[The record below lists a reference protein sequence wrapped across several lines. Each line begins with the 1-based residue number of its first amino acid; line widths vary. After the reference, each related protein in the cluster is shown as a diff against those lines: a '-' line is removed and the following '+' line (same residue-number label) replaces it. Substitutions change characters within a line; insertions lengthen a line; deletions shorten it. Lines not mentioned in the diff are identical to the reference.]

1 MNAIVK
7 AESRGEIME
16 QVLIRGD
23 LSKLTVEERGE
34 YYTAVCTS
42 VGLNPLTKPFEYI
55 TLNGKLRLYALKD
68 CTDQLRS
75 IHGISVTELVESER
89 EGVFI
94 VKAKVAN
101 AQGRTDVSTG
111 AVNIAGMKGEAL
123 ANSLMKAET
132 KAKRRATL
140 SICGLGLLD
149 ETEVEDIPDSAKSA
163 PRDSAP
169 PRQVQPIIHQ
179 VEPPKKAPD
188 AIVQPSEPNEGP
200 HKIVGGTYASWS
212 DSYIEAIGTSG
223 DTNTVYKW
231 IDANTPQL
239 EKLGK
244 SSPSDAARVRKAVE
258 GHIAFLRRTEPKPA
272 EEPQE
277 QPALD
282 IGDAVPERPKAT
294 RGRPK
299 GSTKVPDIEKDYDS
313 FVSWSLLKIREADD
327 GGALETFFTTTIEPH
342 EKTLFPPDWNDLCD
356 ALEAQQT
363 KLKEDGNS

>member
-111 AVNIAGMKGEAL
+111 AVNIAGMKGESL

-244 SSPSDAARVRKAVE
+244 GSPSDAARVRKAVE
-258 GHIAFLRRTEPKPA
+258 AHIAFLRKTEPKPA
-272 EEPQE
+272 NEPQE

-282 IGDAVPERPKAT
+282 MGDAAPEKPKAT

-299 GSTKVPDIEKDYDS
+299 GSTKAAPDFTKEYDGWLTWNLRQIDEAETLERIEALFEAIDAR
-313 FVSWSLLKIREADD
+313 WSDLM
-327 GGALETFFTTTIEPH
+327 
-342 EKTLFPPDWNDLCD
+342 PPD
-356 ALEAQQT
+356 
-363 KLKEDGNS
+363 KETLLGARKQAESEFEP